1 MITMGVK
8 IVVSDPAT
16 KKSYQL
22 DVEKDK
28 IVFLFGKKIGDEVNG
43 DFIGLTGYTLQITGG
58 SDKDGFPMHPS
69 VEGTGR
75 RRVLLKGPPG
85 FHPKLKGERK
95 RKTVR
100 GNTISDDLSQV
111 NVKVIKPGTIPL
123 EQLVPLKS
131 KDTEKEAKT

>member
-100 GNTISDDLSQV
+100 GNTISDDLSQI
-111 NVKVIKPGTIPL
+111 NVKVIKPGIIPL
-123 EQLVPLKS
+123 EQLIPS
-131 KDTEKEAKT
+131 KPKESKTE